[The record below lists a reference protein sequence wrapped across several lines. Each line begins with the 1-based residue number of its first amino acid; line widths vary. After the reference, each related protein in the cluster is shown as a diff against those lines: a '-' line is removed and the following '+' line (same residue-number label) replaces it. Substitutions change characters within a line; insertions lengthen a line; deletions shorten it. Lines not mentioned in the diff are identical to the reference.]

1 MATWF
6 QRVFLN
12 RFLLTTTLLSV
23 SLTGYANAQQ
33 PSELVI
39 KPKVERKQTFD
50 DRLDNENFEVG
61 INAGIISI
69 EDFESSTWLSAHL
82 SYHITEFFYL
92 KALYG
97 AAEGGETSF
106 EKLSNTAPLLTDDE
120 RELTYYGLNIGYN
133 LLPGEVFFGR
143 DLAFNSVFSFELGAG
158 TTEFAGDDNFTVN
171 ITGNYRV
178 FFTDWLAW
186 DLTMSDYIFDTHI
199 TGETKST
206 HNLTFNTG
214 VAVFF

>member
-1 MATWF
+1 MATRL
-6 QRVFLN
+6 QRFFLSAFI
-12 RFLLTTTLLSV
+12 FLTIIIAGLQSYPV
-23 SLTGYANAQQ
+23 KAQ
-33 PSELVI
+33 PDIVI
-39 KPKVERKQTFD
+39 EPEVERKETFD
-50 DRLDNENFEVG
+50 DVLDNENFEVG

-69 EDFESSTWLSAHL
+69 EDFESSSWLSAHL

-92 KALYG
+92 KARYG
-97 AAEGGETSF
+97 VADGGISSF
-106 EKLSNTAPLLTDDE
+106 EKLSGLDPLLTDEE
-120 RELTYYGLNIGYN
+120 RKLTSYGLNIGYN

-143 DLAFNSVFSFELGAG
+143 NLTFNSVFSFEVGAG
-158 TTEFAGDDNFTVN
+158 TTEFAGDDNFTIN
-171 ITGNYRV
+171 LAGNYRV
-178 FFTDWLAW
+178 FFTDWMAW